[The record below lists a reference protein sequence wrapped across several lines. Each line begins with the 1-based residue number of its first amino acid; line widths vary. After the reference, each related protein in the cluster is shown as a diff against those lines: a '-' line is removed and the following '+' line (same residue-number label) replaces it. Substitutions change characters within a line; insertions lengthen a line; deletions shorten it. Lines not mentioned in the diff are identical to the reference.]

1 MSSIPRFETIE
12 VRRAVAAGRGGVPWE
27 PEAPVLA
34 AGVECV
40 SLRDPARS
48 LSVAARA
55 FREIE
60 SANLALECLWQ
71 MLYG

>member
-1 MSSIPRFETIE
+1 MLET
-12 VRRAVAAGRGGVPWE
+12 
-27 PEAPVLA
+27 PVLA
-34 AGVECV
+34 VGVECV
-40 SLRDPARS
+40 SLYDPARS